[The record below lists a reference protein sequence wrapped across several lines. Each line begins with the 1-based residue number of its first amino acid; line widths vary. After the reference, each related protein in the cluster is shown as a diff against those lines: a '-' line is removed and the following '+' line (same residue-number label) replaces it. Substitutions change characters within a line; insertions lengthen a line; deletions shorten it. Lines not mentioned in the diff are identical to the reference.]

1 MPTQFSP
8 DIMQQFEQ
16 AHSLLEL
23 LDPQGPPRA
32 LIVPGTPEPRG
43 WVIVFPSSFNPPTT
57 AHLALLHQA
66 QQFAN
71 QKDLSAYTY
80 AAMSRQIIDKECV
93 QRPLLL
99 DRLVLLENV
108 LRRHAPSTAIMLF
121 NRGLYVEQ
129 AKALHSSF
137 PQVTKLTFLVGFDK
151 IVQIFDPRYYANRDV
166 ALIDLFSRAD
176 ILVAPRGEAG
186 ADELNQLLRAPEN
199 RSFARHVHALPLDP
213 VYRAVSSSSIRH
225 DPITHYEEVPGEVQQ
240 FIQET
245 HTYDLPHQQA
255 DSEGPDLYEE
265 RVKSLEA
272 VFGRVI

>member
-8 DIMQQFEQ
+8 DTMQQFQQ
-16 AHSLLEL
+16 AHILLEQ
-23 LDPQGPPRA
+23 LDPQGPPSA
-32 LIVPGTPEPRG
+32 LIMPGAPEPRG

-71 QKDLSAYTY
+71 QKGRSAYIY
-80 AAMSRQIIDKECV
+80 AAMSRQIIDKERV

-108 LRRHAPSTAIMLF
+108 LRCHASGTAIMLF

-129 AKALHSSF
+129 AKALHTSF

-151 IVQIFDPRYYANRDV
+151 IVQIFDPRYYANRDA
-166 ALIDLFSRAD
+166 ALIDLFTHAD

-186 ADELNQLLRAPEN
+186 TDELSQLLRAPEN
-199 RSFARHVHALPLDP
+199 RGFARHVHALPLDP
-213 VYRAVSSSSIRH
+213 AYRAVSSSSIRR
-225 DPITHYEEVPGEVQQ
+225 DPSTHHEEVPGEVQQ
-240 FIQET
+240 FIEET
-245 HTYDLPHQQA
+245 HAYDLPHQQA
-255 DSEGPDLYEE
+255 GSREPDLYEE
-265 RVKSLEA
+265 RVKSLETMLGQ
-272 VFGRVI
+272 VM